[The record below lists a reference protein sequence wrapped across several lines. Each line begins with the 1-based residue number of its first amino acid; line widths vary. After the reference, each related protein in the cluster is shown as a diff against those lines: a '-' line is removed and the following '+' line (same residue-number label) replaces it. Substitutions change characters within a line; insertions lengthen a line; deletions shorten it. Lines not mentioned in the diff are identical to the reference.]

1 MDNAATSTCITRF
14 GIVNMNES
22 ATDTAANRPAV
33 FLDRDGTVN
42 VEVHYLSQP
51 EQIEL
56 LPTVSETISM
66 LNSRGIPVVIVTNQA
81 GVARGYFPEH
91 RLIAIHDH
99 LRRIL
104 AEKNACID
112 GVYYCPHHPSAG
124 LGEYRKVCDCRKPMP
139 GMLKRAASELAIDLT
154 RSLLIGDRESD
165 LQAGSNAGCQTA
177 LVTTGYGVE
186 TSAAIDLKS
195 VGGIGIFPTVA
206 DAVTEWLNQSNGE
219 ANLTSSR

>member
-1 MDNAATSTCITRF
+1 
-14 GIVNMNES
+14 MN
-22 ATDTAANRPAV
+22 DTATTMKRPAV

-56 LPTVSETISM
+56 LPTVSETIS
-66 LNSRGIPVVIVTNQA
+66 LLKSRGIPVVIVTNPA
-81 GVARGYFPEH
+81 GIARGYFPEP

-104 AEKNACID
+104 AEKNARID
-112 GVYYCPHHPSAG
+112 GIYYCPHHPIAG

-139 GMLKRAASELAIDLT
+139 GMLTRAASDLAIDLAG
-154 RSLLIGDRESD
+154 SLLIGDRESD
-165 LQAGSNAGCQTA
+165 LQAGANAGCQTA
-177 LVTTGYGVE
+177 LVTTGYGIE

-195 VGGIGIFPTVA
+195 VRAIGIFPTVA
-206 DAVTEWLNQSNGE
+206 DAVTEWLNQSNNE
-219 ANLTSSR
+219 TNLMPSR

>member
-1 MDNAATSTCITRF
+1 MNDTDST
-14 GIVNMNES
+14 VK
-22 ATDTAANRPAV
+22 RPAV

-51 EQIEL
+51 EQLKL

-91 RLIAIHDH
+91 RLVTIHDH
-99 LRRIL
+99 LRGIL
-104 AEKNACID
+104 AEKNARVD
-112 GVYYCPHHPSAG
+112 GIYYCPHHPSMG
-124 LGEYRKVCDCRKPMP
+124 LGTYRKVCDCRKPMP
-139 GMLKRAASELAIDLT
+139 GMLTQAASELAIDLT

-165 LQAGSNAGCQTA
+165 LQAGANAGCQTA

-206 DAVTEWLNQSNGE
+206 DAVTEWLNQPNDE
-219 ANLTSSR
+219 TNLMPSR